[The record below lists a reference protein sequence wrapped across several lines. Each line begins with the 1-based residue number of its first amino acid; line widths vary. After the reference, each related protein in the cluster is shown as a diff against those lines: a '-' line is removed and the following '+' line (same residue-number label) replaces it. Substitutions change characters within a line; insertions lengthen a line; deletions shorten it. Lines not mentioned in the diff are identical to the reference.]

1 MQCRRRTVKNPIA
14 KKLHDMGQALIA
26 QADLLETIASS
37 VETELDAAAFRELL
51 DRITEDCP
59 LEWEDDAVCP
69 FGYDDD
75 ACQAA
80 RDEGELDYKDC
91 FRALYQAL
99 AVKAHPQEEN

>member
-1 MQCRRRTVKNPIA
+1 MKNPIA
-14 KKLHDMGQALIA
+14 KKLRELGQALIA

-75 ACQAA
+75 ACRAA
-80 RDEGELDYKDC
+80 RDKGELDYKDC
-91 FRALYQAL
+91 FRALYQTL
-99 AVKAHPQEEN
+99 AVKAQQQERD

>member
-1 MQCRRRTVKNPIA
+1 MKNPIA

-26 QADLLETIASS
+26 QADLLEATLSNIE
-37 VETELDAAAFRELL
+37 VELDAAAFRELL

-75 ACQAA
+75 ACRAA

>member
-1 MQCRRRTVKNPIA
+1 MKNPIA
-14 KKLHDMGQALIA
+14 KKLREMGQALIA
-26 QADLLETIASS
+26 QADLLEATLSS
-37 VETELDAAAFRELL
+37 IEVELDAAAFRELL
-51 DRITEDCP
+51 DRIFEKTEDCP

-75 ACQAA
+75 ACRAA